1 MHVNRGRERKHC
13 QRTIQDNLTSRVMPS
28 LIEMYA
34 WIYGRKE
41 WLGFLWK
48 WNWVGGRKVFYSY
61 DTNQFYTTIQVY
73 RLGYTADNDGGDQSC
88 WKFNIPFQGLKKFS
102 RALCWLSISIVVAVL
117 LVIMAWQ
124 GSSHTVRRF
133 DGSTPPLQ
141 PHWHLVRDKGGC
153 LFDTLKMPLS
163 CLEMPLPSLTTHT
176 PPADKWSNGK

>member
-1 MHVNRGRERKHC
+1 MEGRNGWVFYENEIEWVERRSSI
-13 QRTIQDNLTSRVMPS
+13 RTIRTNSIQPSRYIVS
-28 LIEMYA
+28 
-34 WIYGRKE
+34 G
-41 WLGFLWK
+41 
-48 WNWVGGRKVFYSY
+48 
-61 DTNQFYTTIQVY
+61 IQP
-73 RLGYTADNDGGDQSC
+73 ANNDGGDQSC

-102 RALCWLSISIVVAVL
+102 RALCCLSISIVVAVL

-163 CLEMPLPSLTTHT
+163 CLEMPLPSPTTPLTNEVTESSKVVQQSSKGIKICT
-176 PPADKWSNGK
+176 